1 MRSSNWIA
9 AALLMSGLT
18 ASAAQPAWVH
28 EKENGRIEILDPA
41 GGKRAVLTLHAPGKV
56 TVRKIENRC
65 FSIQTDFAGKIIPG
79 VYGIRNGK
87 ENSFDFFWKLEGEW
101 SRRIGS
107 GAFVFSLDPSLR
119 GKTLFFLEENGKQST
134 VSLPQEKNLTRWLR
148 PPFNRKIV
156 QRIDVPLSSG
166 TLRIDGA
173 GCEVAC
179 MVYGYNSGDFRLFPK
194 NGYLQGEVT
203 IQYLPFLIT
212 PIDISPAANR
222 SFADD
227 VADRTM
233 GRAAGPI
240 RENSRIFL
248 NSRKNSCTRTA
259 SGSTLHRGRKPAWF
273 SGKGSRGLS
282 PKRKSQPAG
291 NRSTGSICC
300 MPPRGAEKRK
310 KLSAVLK
317 SSIPTA
323 AARPFRSATPW
334 M

>member
-1 MRSSNWIA
+1 MGKKIHLTFSGSWKASGPGELEVAHLCFLWIRVSEGKHFFSWRKMANRAQSPCRRRKILPDGFVLRSIGKLFSALTFRFPAEPSGSTEPAVKSPVWFTATTAAISVSSRKTANCRERLRFSISRSS
-9 AALLMSGLT
+9 LL
-18 ASAAQPAWVH
+18 
-28 EKENGRIEILDPA
+28 R
-41 GGKRAVLTLHAPGKV
+41 
-56 TVRKIENRC
+56 
-65 FSIQTDFAGKIIPG
+65 SIFPRRQTGH
-79 VYGIRNGK
+79 
-87 ENSFDFFWKLEGEW
+87 
-101 SRRIGS
+101 
-107 GAFVFSLDPSLR
+107 
-119 GKTLFFLEENGKQST
+119 
-134 VSLPQEKNLTRWLR
+134 
-148 PPFNRKIV
+148 
-156 QRIDVPLSSG
+156 
-166 TLRIDGA
+166 
-173 GCEVAC
+173 
-179 MVYGYNSGDFRLFPK
+179 
-194 NGYLQGEVT
+194 
-203 IQYLPFLIT
+203 
-212 PIDISPAANR
+212 SPMTW
-222 SFADD
+222 
-227 VADRTM
+227 RTM